1 MCLVN
6 TRVECIQTVLYPVHP
21 QGLSYSLQ
29 SPPRSE
35 HSAHTR
41 HSVTFLDGLHTHD
54 FSTFCSFFLFQ
65 CTLLPVFSLP
75 QRTSQMQFQFH
86 TFRSG
91 GFHSQLLCKLLQSLV
106 RSLLGNLFRIMTRTP
121 GLHPNSVLS
130 RPLGASLIHW
140 TMWKCGN
147 ATYMFSG
154 RKGKGGYEKEGG
166 LTGGLGTLTS

>member
-1 MCLVN
+1 M
-6 TRVECIQTVLYPVHP
+6 RETVLYPIHP

-35 HSAHTR
+35 RSASHTR
-41 HSVTFLDGLHTHD
+41 GIQSPFWMVYTHTIFPH
-54 FSTFCSFFLFQ
+54 CSFFLFQ

-75 QRTSQMQFQFH
+75 QRTSQMKFQFH
-86 TFRSG
+86 TFRAG

-106 RSLLGNLFRIMTRTP
+106 RSLLGNLFHITIRTP
-121 GLHPNSVLS
+121 GLHPTSVLS

-140 TMWKCGN
+140 TMWKWGN

-154 RKGKGGYEKEGG
+154 RKGKGGYGKEGG